1 MENTLTVL
9 IKLNPTK
16 EQKQLIDSSS
26 LEYIK
31 LVNELVEEM
40 VESKI
45 STKKTTANIVAPLN
59 SAVKNQAIRDS
70 KSVFQKVKKS
80 KYKTVP
86 VLKKPVCVW
95 NNQNYSIGENSI
107 SMPFV
112 VNGKSK
118 KIDIKAIVDDRAKEL
133 LTDTLGTLRVTKKGN
148 KYIAQISVT
157 TESTSSLGENVV
169 GIDLGILVPATG
181 YCSNRKVKFFG
192 NGRKNKYTRRKFK
205 TLRQKLGKLKK
216 PKAIK
221 TINNKEQRIM
231 NDSDHKVSREI
242 VNFAKNNNASVIKLE
257 QLSNIRNTTR
267 TSRKNAKNIHNWSFY
282 RLANYIEYKAR
293 LEGIIVEYV
302 DPAFTSQTCP
312 SCKTRNKVQGR
323 KYECACG
330 YKVHRD
336 LVGAINISTSEKIEE
351 KKKSSKQKKT
361 TVEKSFNFD
370 DNGQFNLF
378 GEPIFVTV

>member
-1 MENTLTVL
+1 MENTLTVV

-26 LEYIK
+26 LEYIR

-40 VESKI
+40 VESKT
-45 STKKTTANIVAPLN
+45 STKKTTANIVASLN

-80 KYKTVP
+80 NYKTVP
-86 VLKKPVCVW
+86 VLKKSVCVW
-95 NNQNYSIGENSI
+95 NNQNYSYDDNSVAI
-107 SMPFV
+107 PFI

-118 KIDIKAIVDDRAKEL
+118 KVSIKANITDRAKDL
-133 LTDTLGTLRVTKKGN
+133 LSNTLGTLRITKKGN
-148 KYIAQISVT
+148 KYIAQISIT
-157 TESTSSLGENVV
+157 TESTSSLGENIV

-181 YCSNRKVKFFG
+181 YCSNGKVKFFG

-216 PKAIK
+216 TKAIK

-231 NDSDHKVSREI
+231 NDLDHKVSREI
-242 VNFAKNNNASVIKLE
+242 VNFAKNNNASIIKLE
-257 QLSNIRNTTR
+257 QLSNIRCTTR

-302 DPAFTSQTCP
+302 NPAFTSQTCP
-312 SCKTRNKVQGR
+312 SCKTRNKAQGR

-330 YKVHRD
+330 YKRHRD

-361 TVEKSFNFD
+361 TIEKSFNFD

-378 GEPIFVTV
+378 GEPIFTTV